1 MTKRLQPILVV
12 AIFLLVP
19 SLVFGANGFGVAMTS
34 CDQAEG
40 KMVVSVMV
48 KNDRALT
55 CLDVP
60 LRIEGATVEKV
71 TFEGTRVDYFDFKS
85 SYVKG
90 QDLFIGLIAQFSTET
105 KPQLA
110 AGDGEICQL
119 HLLVDKSAS
128 EVTISEAK
136 TAEPFHALTYVTRV
150 EGRAKAIYPD
160 FRSTTLSLTAKV
172 PTQYSLA
179 QNYPNPF
186 NPTTTFAFDLKQAG
200 HVKVN
205 IYNVLGQTVTCLVDE
220 YLEAGTHNKEWNAT
234 NFSSGIYFYQISA
247 NGWTATKKAVLMK

>member
-12 AIFLLVP
+12 AMILLVP
-19 SLVFGANGFGVAMTS
+19 SLVFGANGFGVAMNS
-34 CDQAEG
+34 FDQQEG

-71 TFEGTRVDYFDFKS
+71 SFEGTRVDYFDFKS
-85 SYVKG
+85 SYVRG
-90 QDLFIGLIAQFSTET
+90 QDLFIGLIAQFGTEA

-110 AGDGEICQL
+110 AGEGEICQL
-119 HLLVDKSAS
+119 HLLVDKSAP

-136 TAEPFHALTYVTRV
+136 TTEPFHALTYVERV
-150 EGRAKAIYPD
+150 DGRAKAIYPD
-160 FRSTTLSLTAKV
+160 FRSTTLSLAAKV
-172 PTQYSLA
+172 PTQYALA

-186 NPTTTFAFDLKQAG
+186 NPTTTVAFDLKKAG

-220 YLEAGTHNKEWNAT
+220 YLEAGTHSREWNAN
-234 NFSSGIYFYQISA
+234 NFSSGIYFYQINA
-247 NGWTATKKAVLMK
+247 NDFNDTKKMVLMK

>member
-1 MTKRLQPILVV
+1 MI
-12 AIFLLVP
+12 LLVP
-19 SLVFGANGFGVAMTS
+19 SLIFGANGFGVAKAS
-34 CDQAEG
+34 FDEQEG
-40 KMVVSVMV
+40 KLVVSVMV
-48 KNDRALT
+48 KNDRPLT

-90 QDLFIGLIAQFSTET
+90 QDLFIGLIAQFSTEA

-119 HLLVDKSAS
+119 HLLVDNSAS

-136 TAEPFHALTYVTRV
+136 TTEPFHALTYVTR
-150 EGRAKAIYPD
+150 EDGRAKAIYPD
-160 FRSTTLSLTAKV
+160 FQSASLSLTAKV
-172 PTQYSLA
+172 PTQYSLR

-186 NPTTTFAFDLKQAG
+186 NPTTTFSFDLKSPG

-220 YLEAGTHNKEWNAT
+220 YLEAGTHTREWNAT
-234 NFSSGIYFYQISA
+234 NFSSGIYFYQINA
-247 NGWTATKKAVLMK
+247 NDFSDTKKMVLMK